1 MNNKPIVILFYL
13 IIQVFLLNA
22 CGNKSS
28 ETGGN
33 VDPVRQ
39 DTSMKYMQDQML
51 EQAFRESAL
60 NGDAEIV
67 RTLLESG
74 QDVNAADQE
83 GRTALMFAAFNG
95 HLGIVKELIE
105 AGAEVD
111 KRDFMDRT
119 ALLYASTGNFPK
131 TVELLMN
138 HGADPNII
146 DNNEHFTSLMHA
158 AAEGHMDV
166 VRLLIERGADPHL
179 KDVDGD
185 DAESFARLNG
195 HIEVAD
201 YIGSI
206 K

>member
-1 MNNKPIVILFYL
+1 MNIKHVVILYYL
-13 IIQVFLLNA
+13 IIQVFLFNA
-22 CGNKSS
+22 CGNKSP

-33 VDPVRQ
+33 VDPVNQ
-39 DTSMKYMQDQML
+39 VTSQKTVQDQMV
-51 EQAFRESAL
+51 EQAFREFAL
-60 NGDAEIV
+60 NGDAESV
-67 RTLLESG
+67 KKLLKADP
-74 QDVNAADQE
+74 DVNAADKE
-83 GRTALMFAAFNG
+83 GRTALMYAAFNG

-119 ALLYASTGNFPK
+119 ALLFAATGNFPK
-131 TVELLMN
+131 TVELLIN
-138 HGADPNII
+138 HGADPNIT

-166 VRLLIERGADPHL
+166 VKLLIERGADPHL

-195 HIEVAD
+195 HVEVAD
-201 YIGSI
+201 YIGS
-206 K
+206 KK